1 MVLGNPNIWLKALTF
16 LIRRSWLERTVIIMG
31 KRKFIVKIF
40 NRILLILIVLA
51 IVAIYY
57 R

>member
-40 NRILLILIVLA
+40 TRILLILIVLA

-57 R
+57 K